1 MIVTE
6 TILINDVEF
15 SRTYSS
21 LGFLI
26 ERDGVRYAE
35 AVDPLDSGREYTET
49 DVIIPGDEKPAE
61 EQDYIESLERL
72 GAVVD
77 DEA

>member
-6 TILINDVEF
+6 TIVINEVEF

-21 LGFLI
+21 DGFLI
-26 ERDGVRYAE
+26 ERDGVRYTE
-35 AVDPLDSGREYTET
+35 AVDPIGSGRTYIET
-49 DVIIPGDEKPAE
+49 DVLIPVLEEEPAE

-72 GAVVD
+72 GVVID
-77 DEA
+77 D

>member
-6 TILINDVEF
+6 TIVINEVEF

-35 AVDPLDSGREYTET
+35 AVDPIGSGREYIET
-49 DVIIPGDEKPAE
+49 DVLIPVDEEPAE

-72 GAVVD
+72 GVVID
-77 DEA
+77 D